1 MHGWLTPP
9 NLLSILRI
17 VVSPW
22 LGWELARGNFRIAL
36 PVLFLVGM
44 SDALDGYLARR
55 FNWKSEL
62 GEKLDPVAD
71 KVLVATLYICFAWR
85 GMLSWAL
92 TALVLG
98 RDVMILG
105 FAGAALGSGRARRFP
120 PSIWGK
126 LSTLCQ
132 LLLAGACVLRAGW
145 PNLPPQP
152 VFTGLVWA
160 VVAATAWSGVH
171 YLWRAV
177 AVLRSERH

>member
-1 MHGWLTPP
+1 M
-9 NLLSILRI
+9 
-17 VVSPW
+17 
-22 LGWELARGNFRIAL
+22 A
-36 PVLFLVGM
+36 M

-98 RDVMILG
+98 RDAMILS
-105 FAGAALGSGRARRFP
+105 FAAAAMASGRARRFP

-126 LSTLCQ
+126 ISTACQ
-132 LLLAGACVLRAGW
+132 LVLAGACVLRAGW
-145 PNLPPQP
+145 PNLPPQH

-171 YLWRAV
+171 YLRTAFGL
-177 AVLRSERH
+177 LRTEHH

>member
-1 MHGWLTPP
+1 MHGCLTPP

-17 VVSPW
+17 VASPW

-36 PVLFLVGM
+36 PVLFVVGM

-71 KVLVATLYICFAWR
+71 KVLAATLYVCFSWR

-92 TALVLG
+92 TGLVLG
-98 RDVMILG
+98 RDAMILG
-105 FAGAALGSGRARRFP
+105 FAAAAMASGRARRFP
-120 PSIWGK
+120 PSFWGK
-126 LSTLCQ
+126 LSTVCQ

-145 PNLPPQP
+145 PDLPPRP
-152 VFTGLVWA
+152 VFTALVWA
-160 VVAATAWSGVH
+160 VVGATAWSAVH
-171 YLWRAV
+171 YLGTALGL
-177 AVLRSERH
+177 LRTERH